1 MPPSPP
7 GEFPRHAA
15 PSVRGVM
22 GRGCHLLPLQP
33 AGDGLRERD
42 RRGCCD
48 SAGAQVPHQGKGVL
62 GVWGQAA
69 VSPKPLGDP
78 LPAPPPAP
86 AGHHRALRAF
96 RGRGCCQLHQHPAD
110 ETEVGAR
117 LQGGHGDIVGSSALA
132 LQRLWGGGGGAHTK
146 RLVWGYQHL
155 LASQELWVN
164 ASIPG
169 CAHGVQPRAPTYHIV
184 HGWGT
189 WRDTDLPPCCVPDP
203 LHPCCPY
210 RELKVGIPIT
220 DENGNRLGESTAAAQ
235 KAIFQVVVS
244 RIGMAA
250 PAMGEYP
257 ALALAM

>member
-1 MPPSPP
+1 MSATGGAVVTALGLKSLTKVRVFWVFGDRQLCPQSL
-7 GEFPRHAA
+7 
-15 PSVRGVM
+15 SVTRS
-22 GRGCHLLPLQP
+22 LLPPQHLP
-33 AGDGLRERD
+33 AIIGRY
-42 RRGCCD
+42 
-48 SAGAQVPHQGKGVL
+48 VPF
-62 GVWGQAA
+62 AA
-69 VSPKPLGDP
+69 VAAANCINIPLMRQRWVPGCRGDMGTSWGAVP
-78 LPAPPPAP
+78 SLC
-86 AGHHRALRAF
+86 
-96 RGRGCCQLHQHPAD
+96 RGFG
-110 ETEVGAR
+110 
-117 LQGGHGDIVGSSALA
+117 
-132 LQRLWGGGGGAHTK
+132 GGGGGAHTK